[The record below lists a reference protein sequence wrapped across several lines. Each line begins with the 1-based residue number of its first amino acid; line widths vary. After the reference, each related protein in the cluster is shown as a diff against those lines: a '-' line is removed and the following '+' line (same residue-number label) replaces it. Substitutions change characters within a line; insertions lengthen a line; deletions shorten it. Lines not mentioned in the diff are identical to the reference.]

1 LAKWLGFYCLLMLF
15 SKDAL
20 LRHFFGLLADKYPDI
35 FKKEKQVHF
44 PLKNIQIAFSVISKL
59 YIFYKFLKFLWKWN
73 V

>member
-35 FKKEKQVHF
+35 FKKEKQIWYFDFVF
-44 PLKNIQIAFSVISKL
+44 MDLAF
-59 YIFYKFLKFLWKWN
+59 FLEILGG